1 MYDSRL
7 MALDYRTGD
16 VKWQHTYPLNGWG
29 SSQQPG
35 VLSTGGG
42 LVFSGDPSG
51 NLIAFDASNGKI
63 LWHAQLGS
71 QLTNSPQTYML
82 DGRQY
87 ITVAAGDSLFA
98 FYLQ

>member
-1 MYDSRL
+1 MI
-7 MALDYRTGD
+7 AIDYKTGD
-16 VKWQHTYPLNGWG
+16 VKWTHKYPLNGWG

-51 NLIAFDASNGKI
+51 NFVAFDAKDGKI

-71 QLTNSPQTYML
+71 QITNGPQTYML
-82 DGRQY
+82 DGKQY
-87 ITVAAGDSLFA
+87 VTVAAGDTLWG